1 MIQLNI
7 FQKTSLTVCLIL
19 ILVACAN
26 FLPDQAENTS
36 TPTLAGISHT
46 PVITAT
52 FVADLAQCQSVAA
65 PPTPDAEAP
74 SLFAKPGQ
82 GMYDHL
88 RGPDLA
94 PATIIVYSDFACP
107 TCAALSEILERLV
120 DEHPADLRLV
130 YRHFPILTAYPNAG
144 MAVRAAE
151 AAHLQGKFWQMHDA
165 LFENQ
170 AEWTE
175 LADPALGEYLVG
187 LAGKIGLE
195 SGQFESDLESPVIAD
210 VPEKAFDLGLEI
222 GLPGTPLLLI
232 NGQIY
237 TGPVNFGS
245 LKFIVGM
252 IALGE
257 RQFSTCPEMV
267 LEPGVRYYAT
277 LETEKGDVVLRLYAD
292 KAPLTVNSFIFL
304 ARNGWYEQITFH
316 RVIPDFVAQTGDPS
330 GTGAGNPGYF
340 IVNET
345 EAGLKFDRAGLLGM
359 ANSGPDT
366 NGSQFFITLG
376 PAPHLDGNYT
386 VFGEVVSGLDV
397 LEQLTPRDPLPGQD
411 APAGDRLIGI
421 VIEER

>member
-1 MIQLNI
+1 MRDFRIILL
-7 FQKTSLTVCLIL
+7 LTV
-19 ILVACAN
+19 LVLSACAA
-26 FLPDQAENTS
+26 PPQPAPTI
-36 TPTLAGISHT
+36 TPTLPALPPTS
-46 PVITAT
+46 PPARTAS
-52 FVADLAQCQSVAA
+52 QCQQVAA

-74 SLFAKPGQ
+74 SLFAKPGE

-88 RGPDLA
+88 LGPDLA

-120 DEHPADLRLV
+120 EEHPTDLRLV

-151 AAHLQGKFWQMHDA
+151 AAHLQGRFWQMHDA

-195 SGQFESDLESPVIAD
+195 PGQFESDLESPVIGD

-277 LETEKGDVVLRLYAD
+277 LQTEKGDVVLRLYAD

-304 ARNGWYEQITFH
+304 ARSSWYEQITFH
-316 RVIPDFVAQTGDPS
+316 RVIPGFVAQTGDPS

-345 EAGLKFDRAGLLGM
+345 EASLKFDRAGLLGM

-411 APAGDRLIGI
+411 APAGDRLIS
-421 VIEER
+421 VSIEER

>member
-1 MIQLNI
+1 
-7 FQKTSLTVCLIL
+7 
-19 ILVACAN
+19 
-26 FLPDQAENTS
+26 
-36 TPTLAGISHT
+36 
-46 PVITAT
+46 
-52 FVADLAQCQSVAA
+52 
-65 PPTPDAEAP
+65 
-74 SLFAKPGQ
+74 
-82 GMYDHL
+82 
-88 RGPDLA
+88 
-94 PATIIVYSDFACP
+94 
-107 TCAALSEILERLV
+107 
-120 DEHPADLRLV
+120 
-130 YRHFPILTAYPNAG
+130 
-144 MAVRAAE
+144 
-151 AAHLQGKFWQMHDA
+151 MHDA

-195 SGQFESDLESPVIAD
+195 PGQFESDLESPVIAD

-257 RQFSTCPEMV
+257 RQFSTCPEMI
-267 LEPGVRYYAT
+267 LDPDVRYYAT

-316 RVIPDFVAQTGDPS
+316 RVIPGFVAQTGDPS

-411 APAGDRLIGI
+411 APAGDRLIS
-421 VIEER
+421 VSIEER